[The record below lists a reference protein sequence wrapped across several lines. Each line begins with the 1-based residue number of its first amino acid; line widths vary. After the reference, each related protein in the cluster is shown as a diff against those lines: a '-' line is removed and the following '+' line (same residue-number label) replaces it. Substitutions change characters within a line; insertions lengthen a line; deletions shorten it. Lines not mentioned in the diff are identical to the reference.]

1 MAGAAEHPAAE
12 PVAGAADD
20 SEVDLEALRAQL
32 ARERSETEELEA
44 KLVDKA
50 HKTQTNIQRIQP
62 SIKQKAGDPAETEA
76 RGERR
81 PSRSLS
87 YSSIVVDVIPGP
99 MSPSA
104 TGAGAA
110 TPPLQEDKEDNY
122 DGFEDEIKTPDD
134 LTQAGE
140 DLNDAIIAQML
151 HNRYD
156 GNQIYTY
163 IGDILV
169 ALNPF
174 QRLPIYGPATAR
186 QYMGPVDKAAIK
198 PHIFYTANNAYRMMM
213 IDGESQVCV
222 ISGESGAGKT
232 ECTKLLVRQII
243 DVSAFGL
250 DNPNSEQ
257 NSSTERH
264 LHPVEEK
271 ILQINPILEA
281 FGNAQTVMN
290 DNSSRFGKYMELQFT
305 STGTVKGASLRHYLL
320 EKSRVCFQNVGEHN
334 YHVFAQFLAG
344 ADGDIRNYYNLGSY
358 EDYAYLPEW
367 HETHEFD
374 DPDNINKLKA
384 EWEEQQQGM
393 FQVGFSDAEREDA
406 SGILAGIL
414 LTGNIDYEAGLGGSD
429 ESQPTTE
436 SAGALAGAADAF
448 CLDSLELSRVTTTG
462 ELNMRGETIVT
473 HFNAEKAEVV
483 RDSMAKAVYSR
494 LFSWLIIRMDA
505 ILADD
510 RSLVEDEDGPSHLGS
525 SYAIGVLD
533 IFGFEQFEVNGFDQM
548 LINLANE
555 HLQSYFNR
563 HIFAMEMDEFVKQ
576 EIDES
581 VYGNIKYDDNLT
593 NLQLFSAKPFGI
605 FSLLDEQSK
614 LPKATADTLSE
625 SFNKNLGSHASFT
638 ISKTPGLFGV
648 KHYAGTVMYT
658 LDGFLEKNRDNLPDL
673 VVDMLVESTNPLLRF
688 LFADFQDHVDAR
700 KSKHGNA
707 VASRRKSKA
716 TVSGGAGKKG
726 RKGGKKSAH
735 RNKGSSHGNYSKR
748 HKAPKKKKV
757 TSAASSFFVS
767 LRQLMF
773 KLDCSTP
780 HFVRCIKP
788 NSSKVPGEFEAAYVL
803 RQMRYNG
810 ILATVQMRRK
820 GFPHRLLFTDFIKK
834 FKGLVM
840 DYTADCG
847 IDKAAI
853 SSVMQQ
859 LAARRSKMH
868 PDKTPVFDTAAAI
881 IGKDKIFLKHWHIEI
896 LSDMAY
902 AEQQAAMLIQ
912 AHVRGMLAKK
922 LYKAM
927 LVRFQDETAQSVTM
941 LAGLSQMSEQM
952 FSAQM
957 ALLDE
962 ESRRGPVGLGLV
974 KKAKKKPKA
983 KKPRTSDVETE
994 QKRFEKDLAKSRKG
1008 VIKWWMKSE
1017 RPRNMH
1023 VNKEGGKVRLYFHGL
1038 ISRQQAEEYLMYASP
1053 GTFLI
1058 RVSERYHGYAISA
1071 RLVARVKHFKLCVLP
1086 LGDYIMEG
1094 VEGKFP
1100 TLHDLVKH
1108 YSQNTLPSSDNK
1120 SRQREFLLYPL
1131 GLVHDLG
1138 LGINH
1143 NDKVM
1148 TSKAEFADDVAQTAA
1163 NTSKPNTA
1171 PDDTVFD
1178 INVDLSKIGSRW
1190 LRGLISRQ
1198 DAEDE
1203 LKARGMID
1211 GRFLLRIKQRT
1222 HSNVSF
1228 ALSYTFH
1235 GRMYHHMLNRNRDE
1249 PWMLDGTIVLV
1260 SSRSFWGPV
1269 SIVVASLQERKA
1281 TQLMMPLERDGLAL
1295 PPSSAVTMTR
1305 GTGDGGTRG
1314 LEVVPNSAS
1323 AVNNRVAGMTHNQIM
1338 KEKNRISLAFGDTAV
1353 GGGGPNRPISLLVDQ
1368 QRSPPPTSPTSP
1380 KNNRRRRSSLLDL
1393 PGIGVKRSSGSPTT
1407 SPRTPRRTSK
1417 GHLKQGYLEPT
1428 PNLPKNKGYQ
1438 QKGYGG
1444 GGSGGRECG
1453 NGSAGAADMS
1463 PRSYALT
1470 GRRRTGVPRFVIT
1483 QNSTV
1488 QDVSLW
1494 LVSIGQG
1501 RYVPKFEAKKI
1512 TGEKLFQLTEKKCRK
1527 LVKKED
1533 DFVLFKRALRQALAF
1548 ASTIPADVIPEIPE
1562 GEEGSRRMSRSP
1574 WDNVES
1580 GKRQPF
1586 RSIHR
1591 DNPAYKSPTTDIG
1604 VNATEEN
1611 GALRAMTKQIDGT
1624 GTSISATNSTR
1635 SNGSGA
1641 EA

>member
-1 MAGAAEHPAAE
+1 MADAHPAAE

-20 SEVDLEALRAQL
+20 SDVDLEALRAQL

-50 HKTQTNIQRIQP
+50 HKTQTNIQKIQP
-62 SIKQKAGDPAETEA
+62 AIQQKERDPAATEE
-76 RGERR
+76 RERR
-81 PSRSLS
+81 PSRSES
-87 YSSIVVDVIPGP
+87 YSQVVVDIIPV
-99 MSPSA
+99 SPSA
-104 TGAGAA
+104 TGTGAA
-110 TPPLQEDKEDNY
+110 TPPLQEDNY
-122 DGFEDEIKTPDD
+122 DGFEEDELKTPDD
-134 LTQAGE
+134 LTQCGE

-151 HNRYD
+151 QNRYD
-156 GNQIYTY
+156 DDQIYTY

-174 QRLPIYGPATAR
+174 RRLPIYGPVTSR

-250 DNPNSEQ
+250 DNPHSEQ

-305 STGTVKGASLRHYLL
+305 SGGTVKGASLRHYLL

-344 ADGDIRNYYNLGSY
+344 ADNEIRNYYNLGSY

-367 HETHEFD
+367 HETQNFN
-374 DPDNINKLKA
+374 DPDNITKLKA

-414 LTGNIDYEAGLGGSD
+414 LTGNIDYEAGLGGSE
-429 ESQPTTE
+429 ESQPTEDT
-436 SAGALAGAADAF
+436 AGALAGAADAF

-473 HFNAEKAEVV
+473 HYNAEKAEVV

-510 RSLVEDEDGPSHLGS
+510 RSLVEDEGGPSQLGS

-555 HLQSYFNR
+555 HLQCYFNR

-576 EIDES
+576 EIDQS

-638 ISKTPGLFGV
+638 TTKTPGLFGV
-648 KHYAGTVMYT
+648 KHYAGTIMYT

-673 VVDMLVESTNPLLRF
+673 VVDMLVECTNPLLRF
-688 LFADFQDHVDAR
+688 LFADFQDHVEAR
-700 KSKHGNA
+700 KSKHSNA
-707 VASRRKSKA
+707 LSKRKSKA

-726 RKGGKKSAH
+726 RKGGAGKKSAH
-735 RNKGSSHGNYSKR
+735 RNNKSGHGNYSKR
-748 HKAPKKKKV
+748 NKAPKKKKV

-788 NSSKVPGEFEAAYVL
+788 NSAKVPGVFEAAYVL

-820 GFPHRLLFTDFIKK
+820 GFPHRPLFTDFIKK

-847 IDKAAI
+847 NDKAAI

-859 LAARRSKMH
+859 LAARRSKMY
-868 PDKTPVFDTAAAI
+868 PGKTPVFDAAAAI
-881 IGKDKIFLKHWHIEI
+881 IGKNKIFLKHWHIEI

-902 AEQQAAMLIQ
+902 AEQQAALLIQ

-922 LYKAM
+922 QYKAM
-927 LVRFQDETAQSVTM
+927 LVRSQDETAQSVTM

-952 FSAQM
+952 VSAQM

-962 ESRRGPVGLGLV
+962 ESRRGPEGLGLV

-983 KKPRTSDVETE
+983 KKKRTSDVETE
-994 QKRFEKDLAKSRKG
+994 QKRFEKDLAKARKG

-1023 VNKEGGKVRLYFHGL
+1023 VNKDGGKVRLYFHGL
-1038 ISRQQAEEYLMYASP
+1038 ISRHQAEEYLMYASP
-1053 GTFLI
+1053 GTFLV

-1071 RLVARVKHFKLCVLP
+1071 RLLARVKHFKLCVLP
-1086 LGDYIMEG
+1086 LGNYIMEG
-1094 VEGKFP
+1094 VKGEFP

-1108 YSQNTLPSSDNK
+1108 YSQNTLPSSDNSK
-1120 SRQREFLLYPL
+1120 RQRDFLLYPL

-1143 NDKVM
+1143 SDKVM
-1148 TSKAEFADDVAQTAA
+1148 TSKADFVDDVAQTAA
-1163 NTSKPNTA
+1163 NTGKPNTA

-1178 INVDLSKIGSRW
+1178 VDVDLSQIGSRW
-1190 LRGLISRQ
+1190 LRGLISRA

-1203 LKARGMID
+1203 LKARGMVD

-1222 HSNVSF
+1222 HESVSF
-1228 ALSYTFH
+1228 ALSYTYQ
-1235 GRMYHHMLNRNRDE
+1235 GRMYHHMLNRDRDE
-1249 PWMLDGTIVLV
+1249 PWMLDGSIVLV
-1260 SSRSFWGPV
+1260 SNRSFWGPV
-1269 SIVVASLQERKA
+1269 SVVVASLQERKA
-1281 TQLMMPLERDGLAL
+1281 TQLMMSLERDGLAL
-1295 PPSSAVTMTR
+1295 PPSSVVAMTR
-1305 GTGDGGTRG
+1305 GTGGGATRG

-1323 AVNNRVAGMTHNQIM
+1323 AVNNRVVGMTHNQIM
-1338 KEKNRISLAFGDTAV
+1338 NEKNRISLAFGDTAT
-1353 GGGGPNRPISLLVDQ
+1353 DQ
-1368 QRSPPPTSPTSP
+1368 QMSPPTSPS
-1380 KNNRRRRSSLLDL
+1380 NNRRRRSALMDL
-1393 PGIGVKRSSGSPTT
+1393 PGIGVKRSSGSPAT

-1417 GHLKQGYLEPT
+1417 GQLKKGYLQPT

-1438 QKGYGG
+1438 KKGYGG

-1453 NGSAGAADMS
+1453 NDSAGAADMS

-1488 QDVSLW
+1488 KDVSLW

-1512 TGEKLFQLTEKKCRK
+1512 TGEKLFQLSEKKCRK

-1562 GEEGSRRMSRSP
+1562 GDEGSRRMSRSP
-1574 WDNVES
+1574 WDMES

-1586 RSIHR
+1586 RSVHR
-1591 DNPAYKSPTTDIG
+1591 DNPAYKSPTPHT
-1604 VNATEEN
+1604 AEEN
-1611 GALRAMTKQIDGT
+1611 AALRTMTKQIDGT
-1624 GTSISATNSTR
+1624 GTTISATNSTR
-1635 SNGSGA
+1635 SHGSGA